1 MDFVLHRRTYRSVRA
16 VFGIALLVLSV
27 SAPAQSGWSGS
38 LHDGREIVADPHSN
52 RVVIGSGEAQGEPLW
67 DGVHR
72 LSDGSTVTI
81 RSGVMVPNQP
91 SSPPSASDI
100 PQANMPAASLPR
112 RQGPADGP
120 QTTYCDQLVLK
131 TCGMQQDCR
140 ALESCRLATQ
150 LRQLRHQP
158 ASVSADNR
166 RWAED
171 QCHEALQDDIAY
183 PPCTFEP
190 LLPETACQR
199 LVGHVCA
206 DKVRCSQAPLCRMAR
221 SLLQREQS
229 ARMKGSSEVLMA
241 IRHQCLDVMCSHA
254 FFPPCR

>member
-1 MDFVLHRRTYRSVRA
+1 MDFVSHRRSLLSVLTL
-16 VFGIALLVLSV
+16 VGIAVV
-27 SAPAQSGWSGS
+27 VFPASAIAQTGWSGS
-38 LHDGREIVADPHSN
+38 LHDGREIVADPRSN
-52 RVVIGSGEAQGEPLW
+52 KVVIGSGQAQGQPLW

-81 RSGVMVPNQP
+81 RAGVMVPNASSSASASENPQAAATADP
-91 SSPPSASDI
+91 APRPSPPV
-100 PQANMPAASLPR
+100 
-112 RQGPADGP
+112 GGP
-120 QTTYCDQLVLK
+120 QTTHCDQLVLK
-131 TCGMQQDCR
+131 TCGMRQACR
-140 ALESCRLATQ
+140 SLEPCRLATQ

-158 ASVSADNR
+158 ASASADNR
-166 RWAED
+166 RWAEG
-171 QCHEALQDDIAY
+171 QCHEALQDESAY

-221 SLLQREQS
+221 SLQQREQS
-229 ARMKGSSEVLMA
+229 ARANGANAALTA
-241 IRHQCLDVMCSHA
+241 IRQQCLDVMCSHA